1 MRLSTLLAA
10 GVGVMVAAL
19 VTVGPRT
26 SFAAPQGAAGNS
38 AQAPAGAT
46 SSSQEQP
53 SDVVQA
59 TAQAILKDLEANR
72 AAYHQDPAKVGQLV
86 DKYLLPNFD
95 TEMAAKL
102 VLGLAWRNATP
113 DQRKRFID
121 AFYHSLVVNYG
132 SALIDFTADRLKVY
146 PSKIEPGSDRATVRT
161 DIKRDSGDKVAVNY
175 AMVKKPDGWK
185 AYDVS
190 IDGISYVKSYREDFG
205 PQIQQQGLDAVIA
218 RLQRGEKPAEI
229 TKTQK
234 ATGSKS

>member
-10 GVGVMVAAL
+10 GVGVMAAAL

-53 SDVVQA
+53 SDIVQA

-121 AFYHSLVVNYG
+121 AFYHSLVLNYG
-132 SALIDFTADRLKVY
+132 SAIIDFTADRLKVY
-146 PSKIEPGSDRATVRT
+146 PSKGDPGSDRATVRT
-161 DIKRDSGDKVAVNY
+161 DIKRDNGDNVAVNY

-190 IDGISYVKSYREDFG
+190 IDGISYVKSYREDFA

-218 RLQRGEKPAEI
+218 RLQRGEKPPEI

>member
-1 MRLSTLLAA
+1 MRFSTLLAIGL
-10 GVGVMVAAL
+10 GVIA
-19 VTVGPRT
+19 
-26 SFAAPQGAAGNS
+26 AAGAS

-72 AAYHQDPAKVGQLV
+72 DAYHKDPAKVGQLV
-86 DKYLLPNFD
+86 DKYMLPHFD

-132 SALIDFTADRLKVY
+132 SALIDFTADRLTVY
-146 PSKIEPGSDRATVRT
+146 PSKIESGSDRAVVRT
-161 DIKRDSGDKVAVNY
+161 DIKRDNGDRIAVNY
-175 AMVKKPDGWK
+175 SMVKEPSDGWK

-218 RLQRGEKPAEI
+218 RLQRGEKPSDI